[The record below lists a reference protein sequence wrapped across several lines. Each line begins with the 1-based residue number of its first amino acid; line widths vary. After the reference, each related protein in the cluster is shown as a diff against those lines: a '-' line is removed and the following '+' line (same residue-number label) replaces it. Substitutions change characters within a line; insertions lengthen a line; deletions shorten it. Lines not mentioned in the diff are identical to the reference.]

1 MKRREFLALAGASAA
16 LGCIHCNPRSELDTI
31 RVCALPYFSMSGLY
45 LAKELGYF
53 EDLGLQIEIEKT
65 ANSSQ
70 AVPLAAAGKVDVL
83 FSGASPS
90 LINAIARGSR
100 LRIVAGREITA
111 PDCCDLN
118 VLYGRREVFPEGI
131 DNIDFLKG
139 RRVGA
144 NLRMTMTDFGTDM
157 ILKEAGTSVEKLGI
171 LNMSRSELIIAF
183 VAGKLDAIFISDLG
197 RRFDA
202 MSDRIVRGLSLA
214 DVLPN
219 HILSFISFGA
229 RLLDGDPDVGTGF
242 LTAYLRGARDF
253 VGGKTPRFH
262 DELAV
267 SNGMDPAE
275 ARKVCRNNLV
285 ADGRIDLPS
294 LDLFIEWAAA
304 KGLCPLPI
312 KAEQLVAM
320 QFLEGQIK
328 FGATAKMNRTLQLRG
343 AASS

>member
-1 MKRREFLALAGASAA
+1 
-16 LGCIHCNPRSELDTI
+16 
-31 RVCALPYFSMSGLY
+31 
-45 LAKELGYF
+45 
-53 EDLGLQIEIEKT
+53 
-65 ANSSQ
+65 
-70 AVPLAAAGKVDVL
+70 
-83 FSGASPS
+83 
-90 LINAIARGSR
+90 
-100 LRIVAGREITA
+100 
-111 PDCCDLN
+111 
-118 VLYGRREVFPEGI
+118 
-131 DNIDFLKG
+131 
-139 RRVGA
+139 
-144 NLRMTMTDFGTDM
+144 MTDFGTDM